1 MRQRRDGLRLAL
13 EPRER
18 RRILGKALGQDLD
31 GDIAIQLGVAGAVD
45 LAHAAGA
52 ELADDFVGAETRA
65 WGKGHG

>member
-1 MRQRRDGLRLAL
+1 MRQGGDGLRFAF
-13 EPRER
+13 EPCQGA
-18 RRILGKALGQDLD
+18 RIVRQRLGQDLD

-45 LAHAAGA
+45 LAHATFA